1 MSLQP
6 CQRGSFSCIGFQ
18 ILTCDNHQ
26 CDEDMPLLDFIITVW
41 RTMIQEIHLNHEFSH
56 DVDDR
61 SQIEKPAEEVNLRM
75 LSVIRVVQ

>member
-1 MSLQP
+1 
-6 CQRGSFSCIGFQ
+6 
-18 ILTCDNHQ
+18 
-26 CDEDMPLLDFIITVW
+26 MPLLDFIITVW